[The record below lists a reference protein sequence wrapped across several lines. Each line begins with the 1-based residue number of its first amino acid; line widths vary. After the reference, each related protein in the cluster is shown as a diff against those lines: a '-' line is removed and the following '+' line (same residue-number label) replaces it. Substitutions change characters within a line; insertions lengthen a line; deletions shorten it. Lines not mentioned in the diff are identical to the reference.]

1 MKSDFARPDPRIH
14 IEIKQF
20 LKTGTRVVGQLNK
33 KLNLHWKKGIPTRE
47 DILII

>member
-1 MKSDFARPDPRIH
+1 MKSDIAGSDPRIH

-20 LKTGTRVVGQLNK
+20 LKTGTTVGGQLNK
-33 KLNLHWKKGIPTRE
+33 KLNLHWRKGTPARE

>member
-1 MKSDFARPDPRIH
+1 MKSDIAWSDPGIH

-20 LKTGTRVVGQLNK
+20 LKTGTRVGGQLNK
-33 KLNLHWKKGIPTRE
+33 KLNLHWKKGIPIRE